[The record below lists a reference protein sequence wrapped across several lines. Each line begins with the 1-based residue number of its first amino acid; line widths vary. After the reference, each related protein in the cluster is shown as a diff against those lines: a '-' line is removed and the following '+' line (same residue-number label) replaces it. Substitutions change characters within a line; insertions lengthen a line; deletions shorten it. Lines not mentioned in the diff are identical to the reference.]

1 MGQPQPFFIIEFGGV
16 LEVLDE
22 THAGDVAIDA
32 SLLQSIRWYWRPCA
46 RHPPPCS

>member
-22 THAGDVAIDA
+22 THASDVTIDA
-32 SLLQSIRWYWRPCA
+32 SLPQS
-46 RHPPPCS
+46 